1 MTRPTKIA
9 CGCAAFGCLGSLLLV
24 VILILVAVV
33 SPQPRHVAVINI
45 TDTIA
50 AASGGQGLFAAGG
63 GAESI
68 VTELR
73 EATEDD
79 RVAAIVL
86 RINSPGGSAA
96 ASEEIYAQIMRSRA
110 VKPVVASLA
119 DIAASGGYY
128 VASASD
134 LIYSDAATITG
145 SIGVIFLSA
154 NLSRLLDKMGVQM
167 EVIKSGRFKDM
178 GSFSRALTPQER
190 ALIQSVISDTYQQ
203 FVQAVARGRKLPVAK
218 VRALADGRI
227 YSGRQAKQLG
237 LVDKIGGLQDA
248 VREAASRAGITGT
261 PQVREIGRRRL
272 LDRLLDLQS
281 RSLVDRLYLAYYDL
295 LGPTPVR

>member
-1 MTRPTKIA
+1 M
-9 CGCAAFGCLGSLLLV
+9 GDV
-24 VILILVAVV
+24 
-33 SPQPRHVAVINI
+33 
-45 TDTIA
+45 
-50 AASGGQGLFAAGG
+50 
-63 GAESI
+63 
-68 VTELR
+68 
-73 EATEDD
+73 
-79 RVAAIVL
+79 
-86 RINSPGGSAA
+86 
-96 ASEEIYAQIMRSRA
+96 
-110 VKPVVASLA
+110 
-119 DIAASGGYY
+119 AASGGYY

-134 LIYSDAATITG
+134 VIYSDAATITG

-154 NLSRLLDKMGVQM
+154 NLSRLLEKIGVQM

-178 GSFSRALTPQER
+178 GSFSRALTPPER
-190 ALIQSVISDTYQQ
+190 ALIQSVVSDTYQQ